1 MHLPFFKKSTDES
14 VPQKSDLDSDI
25 SQLKLKEENLSEQ
38 IINLENVL
46 SMIEE
51 GILVINRSFQVVF
64 VNQVVLAMLGYI
76 SADLINKKLDDV
88 VKVFDKDVSLTALH
102 LCPLQEEKNFS
113 QIFAKKSLKLVAK
126 KETMVDLIT
135 RQFKDKSG
143 QYYFVLIL
151 TDASKEKQL
160 ENMKL
165 DFLSMAAHEL
175 RTPLTSINGYMS
187 VFLNENKDKLD
198 SDQKQLLDQ
207 VVTAT
212 EQLRVLVENLLNA
225 SKIEKGVI
233 NVNFEVADYIY
244 TTADTIDLFRQKAN
258 QKNIEFEFDNTGLAN
273 TKIRIDKVRIN
284 EVISNLLSNAIK
296 YTDPGGKIKVWID
309 VKDDQLITH
318 VADTGKGIN
327 PQVLS
332 SIFHKFVRGVGPL
345 DQSIKGSGLGLY
357 IAKSIIEMHHGQIW
371 VQSELGKGSTFSFS
385 LPL

>member
-1 MHLPFFKKSTDES
+1 MHLPFFNKSKVTDKPTS
-14 VPQKSDLDSDI
+14 QVPDLNSTLTDQI
-25 SQLKLKEENLSEQ
+25 TNLK
-38 IINLENVL
+38 NVL
-46 SMIEE
+46 SIIEE
-51 GILVINRSFQVVF
+51 GILVVDRSYQVVF
-64 VNQVVLAMLGYI
+64 ANLIVLDMLGY
-76 SADLINKKLDDV
+76 SDQNLINKKLEDV
-88 VKVFDKDVSLTALH
+88 VKIYDKDVSLTALH
-102 LCPLQEEKNFS
+102 LCPFQEGANFR

-143 QYYFVLIL
+143 QYYFVLIA

-187 VFLNENKDKLD
+187 VFLQENKDKLD
-198 SDQKQLLDQ
+198 SDQKHLLDQ

-244 TTADTIDLFRQKAN
+244 ATAETIDLFRQKAN

-296 YTDPGGKIKVWID
+296 YTDSGGKIKVWID

-357 IAKSIIEMHHGQIW
+357 IAKSIVEMHHGQIW
-371 VQSELGKGSTFSFS
+371 VESKLGKGSHFSFS

>member
-1 MHLPFFKKSTDES
+1 MHLPFFNKSKVTDKPTS
-14 VPQKSDLDSDI
+14 QVPDLNSTLTDQI
-25 SQLKLKEENLSEQ
+25 TNLK
-38 IINLENVL
+38 NVL
-46 SMIEE
+46 SIIEE
-51 GILVINRSFQVVF
+51 GILVVDRSYQVVF
-64 VNQVVLAMLGYI
+64 ANLIVLDMLGY
-76 SADLINKKLDDV
+76 SDQNLINKKLEDV
-88 VKVFDKDVSLTALH
+88 VKIYDKDVSLTALH
-102 LCPLQEEKNFS
+102 LCPFQEGANFR

-143 QYYFVLIL
+143 QYYFVLIA

-187 VFLNENKDKLD
+187 VFLQENKDKLD
-198 SDQKQLLDQ
+198 SDQKHLLDQ

-244 TTADTIDLFRQKAN
+244 ATAETIDLFRQKAN

-296 YTDPGGKIKVWID
+296 YTDSGGKIKVWID
-309 VKDDQLITH
+309 VADDQLITH

-357 IAKSIIEMHHGQIW
+357 IAKSIVEMHHGQIW
-371 VQSELGKGSTFSFS
+371 VESKLGKGSHFSFS